1 MNKMKKKLPCFAL
14 GTRKAGS
21 LGYQPSQEIGTMPY
35 NSVAGENIQ
44 PETTAMNRNVIPGTL
59 NKLQQHLTPAMSMYQ
74 SMITPAQAAAEN
86 LLRTQTAT
94 QLGRQMMSMPG
105 LTGTGA
111 MLQQQAANG
120 AFNTTKAGLST
131 AGKVAG
137 GVGLLYSAYDIGN
150 QLGHMNDIRSTQQM
164 RNTLSTDTYY
174 TPGGNSYIQYGQLN
188 RSAEREY
195 EDANRR
201 QKQNNL
207 AGSTAGAGGTAG
219 MLIGGPLGLGI
230 GTAAGWLVGKA
241 LGWFGLGDN
250 EAENERLM
258 TRLDDSTSMQ
268 NRQNRASAI
277 DKDISNGFHAALGK
291 QPNARVSNGE
301 LIGNFNEGWAGR
313 VPGRK
318 NNNDTVK
325 TFLKPSDFVISN
337 KFGLSDYAA
346 ATGDYAGA
354 LSMQDIL
361 MNGNSNNYKCGK
373 LPKFANGTMDY
384 VLATLPHFGQY
395 LAGLSSYNRAKYAD
409 TNIPVAPT
417 ESPLS
422 AAAASSMIGDQER
435 IEPYLRR
442 SDRKFAQAAYN
453 NSRNVGLGYGGRA
466 IASNALFRQKLDADN
481 ELALKINESNRAQRN
496 QGRNKFYELGMALT
510 NLGYDQTWKRAA
522 LAQQANAAKE
532 NWMTQEI
539 KNQVMAGIN
548 GAADL
553 LRLKQFNQS
562 RDYYDRMLDL
572 YGQQVATDR
581 IKALSDWYWN
591 PTSVIKDRVTDDPYG
606 VWQQGRLGEAARKSY
621 YYLTHKV

>member
-1 MNKMKKKLPCFAL
+1 MNKIKKKLPCFAL

-35 NSVAGENIQ
+35 SSVAGENIQ
-44 PETTAMNRNVIPGTL
+44 PEATAMNRNVIPGTL

-137 GVGLLYSAYDIGN
+137 AAGLAYGAYDIGN
-150 QLGHMNDIRSTQQM
+150 QIAHAGDIRSAQQM
-164 RNTLSTDTYY
+164 RNTVSTDTYY
-174 TPGGNSYIQYGQLN
+174 TPEGNSYMQKGSLDVN
-188 RSAEREY
+188 AERDY
-195 EDANRR
+195 ERANKKS
-201 QKQNNL
+201 KQANL
-207 AGSTAGAGGTAG
+207 IGSGIGFGATAGSF
-219 MLIGGPLGLGI
+219 IPGI
-230 GTAAGWLVGKA
+230 GTLAGMGIGAGLGA
-241 LGWFGLGDN
+241 LATGIASLLGFGDN
-250 EAENERLM
+250 EEEHEKQMARLS
-258 TRLDDSTSMQ
+258 DSLGME
-268 NRQNRASAI
+268 NRQNYSSAI

-361 MNGNSNNYKCGK
+361 MNGNSNYKNGK

-384 VLATLPHFGQY
+384 VLTTLPHFGQY

-422 AAAASSMIGDQER
+422 AAAASAMIGDQER

-442 SDRKFAQAAYN
+442 SNRKFAQAAYN

-548 GAADL
+548 GASDL
-553 LRLKQFNQS
+553 LKLKQFNQS
-562 RDYYDRMLDL
+562 MGIKNNMLGIYQQQANNDQLRWINEEAERRSARESQMSLNPAMAAWRLANL
-572 YGQQVATDR
+572 YGMV
-581 IKALSDWYWN
+581 
-591 PTSVIKDRVTDDPYG
+591 
-606 VWQQGRLGEAARKSY
+606 
-621 YYLTHKV
+621 